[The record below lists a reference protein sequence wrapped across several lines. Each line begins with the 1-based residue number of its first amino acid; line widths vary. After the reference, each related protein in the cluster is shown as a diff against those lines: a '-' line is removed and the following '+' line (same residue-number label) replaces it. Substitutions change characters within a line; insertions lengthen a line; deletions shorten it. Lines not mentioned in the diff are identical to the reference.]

1 MIFKNMDIN
10 TKIEQ
15 YLKQLEQEKDIKIL
29 LACET
34 GSRAW
39 GFPSPDSDF
48 DIRLIYV
55 HRKKWYLSLSEGKDN
70 INRMF
75 ENNDIDITG
84 WELRKSLRLLKKS
97 NAALLERIQSPI
109 LYRCEP
115 DFLAEIKIL
124 AQNNYSRIATVHHY
138 LSMARSFYDEIAKQD
153 AFKLKKF
160 FYTLRSA
167 MVCKWI
173 VEKEEMPPIEF
184 QKVLNGLTLDENL
197 RFRINELIT
206 LKATINED
214 YLHTGEKDLLDFI
227 KSCIDST
234 IEKRLNLPASK
245 GNIDE
250 LNTFFRKTIS

>member
-1 MIFKNMDIN
+1 MDIN